1 MPNTNTSPPTMLSLL
16 RSRPHYRRMIIGNTI
31 SQLGDWLSYVAIS
44 LLITR
49 AGEGG
54 VAIALVYVAHTL
66 PSALAAPIAGALADR
81 YDRRRLMISSYL
93 LNALITTLM
102 CLTAAHGWLWTL
114 QLLLFTRSAISAIGF
129 TARQA
134 ATPSVVEPRELYA
147 ANALS
152 SLIWSVLFTA
162 GVALGGLLSALLG
175 PTEAIA
181 IDALTFALSA
191 LAIWRLPPLPPS
203 AHLSAS
209 APTDAH
215 AEREREGARGGIWS
229 AWRLARRDPQL
240 TAALLAKTPAAALS
254 GAGWLAIN
262 ALATARAPSYLDAA
276 VALGLSHAVRGAGT
290 GIGPIALRRLWPTSA
305 NAPTLLAVASLLALL
320 WAPNFELS
328 LAALL
333 LWGMGSGYN
342 FVRSTATIQL
352 HAPHSALGRLTAF
365 DFLCLTLTQ
374 SIMALLTG
382 ALMDSGAPL
391 SVGVYVAA
399 LSALAGLSALT
410 RLERRPRHLP

>member
-1 MPNTNTSPPTMLSLL
+1 MLSLL

-31 SQLGDWLSYVAIS
+31 SQLGDWLSYVAVS

-49 AGEGG
+49 SGEGG

-66 PSALAAPIAGALADR
+66 PSALAAPIAGVLADR
-81 YDRRRLMISSYL
+81 YDRRRLMIGSYL
-93 LNALITTLM
+93 LNALLTALM

-134 ATPSVVEPRELYA
+134 ATPSVVEARELYT
-147 ANALS
+147 ANALA
-152 SLIWSVLFTA
+152 SLIWSVLFSA
-162 GVALGGLLSALLG
+162 GVALGGIISAAFG

-203 AHLSAS
+203 ARD
-209 APTDAH
+209 PQG
-215 AEREREGARGGIWS
+215 AEGGLLT
-229 AWRLARRDPQL
+229 AWRIARRDPQL

-262 ALATARAPSYLDAA
+262 LLATERAPGYLDAA
-276 VALGLSHAVRGAGT
+276 LALGLSHALRGAGT
-290 GIGPIALRRLWPTSA
+290 GIGPLTLKRLWPTSA
-305 NAPTLLAVASLLALL
+305 NGPLLLAIAGLLAFVWAPTFELSLLALL
-320 WAPNFELS
+320 I
-328 LAALL
+328 
-333 LWGMGSGYN
+333 WGMGSGHN

-352 HAPHSALGRLTAF
+352 HAPQATLGRLTAI

-374 SIMALLTG
+374 STLALLTG
-382 ALMDSGAPL
+382 ALIDRGAPL
-391 SVGVYVAA
+391 TAGVYAA
-399 LSALAGLSALT
+399 AACALAGVVALT
-410 RLERRPRHLP
+410 RLERQPRRSPGPPDPHR

>member
-152 SLIWSVLFTA
+152 
-162 GVALGGLLSALLG
+162 
-175 PTEAIA
+175 
-181 IDALTFALSA
+181 
-191 LAIWRLPPLPPS
+191 
-203 AHLSAS
+203 
-209 APTDAH
+209 
-215 AEREREGARGGIWS
+215 
-229 AWRLARRDPQL
+229 
-240 TAALLAKTPAAALS
+240 
-254 GAGWLAIN
+254 
-262 ALATARAPSYLDAA
+262 
-276 VALGLSHAVRGAGT
+276 
-290 GIGPIALRRLWPTSA
+290 
-305 NAPTLLAVASLLALL
+305 
-320 WAPNFELS
+320 
-328 LAALL
+328 
-333 LWGMGSGYN
+333 
-342 FVRSTATIQL
+342 
-352 HAPHSALGRLTAF
+352 
-365 DFLCLTLTQ
+365 
-374 SIMALLTG
+374 
-382 ALMDSGAPL
+382 
-391 SVGVYVAA
+391 
-399 LSALAGLSALT
+399 
-410 RLERRPRHLP
+410 